1 MKSNVLDGHVGESLR
16 GGKNPMKVNHPVQ
29 VLLFGNKESWAQ
41 RGDMTKIPQAK

>member
-29 VLLFGNKESWAQ
+29 VPLFLEIRKAELREG
-41 RGDMTKIPQAK
+41 T